1 MKTGHGKITLWI
13 CLLSFSVVFIH
24 GRTAVAEDA
33 FLFDAYVKLDESA
46 ERAVKKA
53 QQWIAETQLPDGSW
67 NTRHGRNNTGVIAF
81 ATMSLMVNGSVPG
94 EGPYGKEVGR
104 GMQFLLNA
112 QKESGL
118 IVASS
123 DSDAPMYQ
131 HALATICLAEMY
143 GMTENPRIRTA
154 LISAV
159 NLIVDV
165 QHNEGGWRYQPHPT
179 QGDISATVMQVMALR
194 AASESGIYVPDETV
208 KKALVFIK
216 KCYNDKEKGFN
227 YMGNGGSAA
236 FARTGAGLVCLQG
249 LGLHNDPIIPNVVK
263 YIMDNAFNE
272 KAEHKWYGHYYSSV
286 GLYHYGGDQWKTYYP
301 KIKEIILKEWEK
313 TGHANDLLDTSW
325 QVLILG
331 VPYRY
336 LPIYQR

>member
-1 MKTGHGKITLWI
+1 MKPERLKISSGLILAIFLCILLTG
-13 CLLSFSVVFIH
+13 
-24 GRTAVAEDA
+24 GRTKAEDA

-46 ERAVKKA
+46 ERAVKRA
-53 QQWIAETQLPDGSW
+53 QKWIAETQLPDGSW
-67 NTRHGRNNTGVIAF
+67 NTPHGRNNTGVIAF
-81 ATMSLMVNGSVPG
+81 ATMALMVNGSVPG

-104 GMQFLLNA
+104 SLQFLLNA

-123 DSDAPMYQ
+123 DSAAPMYQ
-131 HALATICLAEMY
+131 HAIATICLAEMY

-154 LISAV
+154 LINAV

-165 QHNEGGWRYQPHPT
+165 QHSEGGWRYQPHPS

-194 AASESGIYVPDETV
+194 AAAESGIYIPDETI
-208 KKALVFIK
+208 KKAIGFIK
-216 KCYNDKEKGFN
+216 GCWNDKEKGFA
-227 YMGNGGSAA
+227 YMRGGGAA
-236 FARTGAGLVCLQG
+236 GFARTGAGLVCLQG
-249 LGLHNDPIIPNVVK
+249 LGLHNDPIIPNAVK
-263 YIMDNAFNE
+263 YIMEHAFE
-272 KAEHKWYGHYYSSV
+272 GKVEWMWYGHYYSSV
-286 GLYHYGGDQWKTYYP
+286 GLYHYGGDAWKTYYP
-301 KIKEIILKEWEK
+301 KVKDIILKNFEK

-325 QVLILG
+325 QVLVLG